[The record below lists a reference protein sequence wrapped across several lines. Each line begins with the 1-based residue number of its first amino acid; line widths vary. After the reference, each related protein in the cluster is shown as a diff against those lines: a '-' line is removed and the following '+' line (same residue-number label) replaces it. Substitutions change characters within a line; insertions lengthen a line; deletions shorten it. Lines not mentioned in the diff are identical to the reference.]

1 MPEQSARRRILVAMS
16 LIAGAA
22 MLAGCAGP
30 RPLSLEEQ
38 IWFDKATGPELVE
51 FNRPAVV
58 FDPYAPEPY
67 YR

>member
-1 MPEQSARRRILVAMS
+1 MPATSARRILIAVS

-22 MLAGCAGP
+22 ALAGCAGP

-38 IWFDKATGPELVE
+38 IWFDKATGPEIVD
-51 FNRPAVV
+51 FNDRYIAY
-58 FDPYAPEPY
+58 DPYAPPPY

>member
-1 MPEQSARRRILVAMS
+1 MPERSARRQISIAVS

-22 MLAGCAGP
+22 LLAGCAGP

-38 IWFDKATGPELVE
+38 LWFDKATGPELVD
-51 FNRPAVV
+51 FNDRAVA
-58 FDPYAPEPY
+58 FDPYAPPPY

>member
-1 MPEQSARRRILVAMS
+1 MPEQSARRISIAIS

-22 MLAGCAGP
+22 TLAGCAGP

-38 IWFDKATGPELVE
+38 IWFDKATGPEIVD
-51 FNRPAVV
+51 FNDRYIAY
-58 FDPYAPEPY
+58 DPYAPPPY